1 MTISIDRLKTLLQ
14 EDLNDLAQLNEI
26 LQNERSAIKDRSTDS
41 IQKISA
47 EKSSLLKTIEY
58 RAKQKAQLF
67 VEAGHAIKAGAFE
80 QAVVAINNTE
90 LTALW
95 TKVNQALKHCKD
107 QNAVNGTVVSHSLKR
122 VNKLMNIIRGQNNKP
137 NLYGASG
144 REHAIGGM
152 NSIGK
157 A

>member
-1 MTISIDRLKTLLQ
+1 MAISIDRLKTLLQ

-26 LQNERSAIKDRSTDS
+26 LQNERSALKDRSTDN
-41 IQKISA
+41 IKQISS

-67 VEAGHAIKAGAFE
+67 VEAGHSLKAGAFE
-80 QAVVAINNTE
+80 KVVIEINNTE
-90 LTALW
+90 LTSLW
-95 TKVNQALKHCKD
+95 EKVNQALRLCKE
-107 QNAVNGTVVSHSLKR
+107 QNTVNGTVVSHSLKR
-122 VNKLMNIIRGQNNKP
+122 VNKLMSIIRGQNNKP

-144 REHAIGGM
+144 REHAMGGM
-152 NSIGK
+152 NSIAK

>member
-1 MTISIDRLKTLLQ
+1 MTISIDKLKTLLQ
-14 EDLNDLAQLNEI
+14 EDINDLAKLNEI
-26 LQNERSAIKDRSTDS
+26 LQKERSALKDRSTDD
-41 IQKISA
+41 IQTISA
-47 EKSSLLKTIEY
+47 EKSSRLKTIEY

-67 VEAGHAIKAGAFE
+67 VAAGHSIKAGAFE
-80 QAVVAINNTE
+80 QAVTAINNPE
-90 LTALW
+90 LSTLW
-95 TKVNQALKHCKD
+95 ADVNQALKHCKE
-107 QNAVNGTVVSHSLKR
+107 QNSVNGTVVSHSLKR

-144 REHAIGGM
+144 REHAMSGM